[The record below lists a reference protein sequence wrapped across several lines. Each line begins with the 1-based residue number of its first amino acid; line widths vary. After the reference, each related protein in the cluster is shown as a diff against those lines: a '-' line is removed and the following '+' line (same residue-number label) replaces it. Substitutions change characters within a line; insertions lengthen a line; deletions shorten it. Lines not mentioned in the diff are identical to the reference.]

1 MFLRPHQRS
10 KDGKDHTY
18 WSLVETVRT
27 TDGPRQRTLCYLG
40 ELNGSAQ
47 ARWLK
52 SIEVFNEQGA
62 SEQLKLFPAHVEVP
76 DDDPQVARVLVNRV
90 RLERTRQFGSCFLGW
105 ELWKQLGLD
114 HFFEQAM
121 DEEAAD
127 VPWSRIAAVLAINRL
142 CAPGSELAVEER
154 WYPSTALDDLLE
166 IEEGKINDT
175 RLYRCLDRILP
186 HKTKLEQHLKQRYG
200 ELFGAEFEVL
210 LYDLT
215 STYVEGAAENNP
227 MMRRGYSRDHRGD
240 CEQMVIALIVNRDG
254 FPFSYET
261 FDGNRADV
269 STMET
274 ILRMVE
280 RKYGKARRIWVMDR
294 GIVSEE
300 NLAAIR
306 NVGGQYLVGTPRS
319 QMKQFESELLQDNWT
334 QVRPEVEVKQVAI
347 SLGEETY
354 ILCRTA
360 GRREKEQAIRTR
372 FSTRME
378 QALRALE
385 KSIASGRLKDRNKME
400 RRLGRIQARH
410 PQVNDL
416 FAVSVRET
424 PSGLRLVWEMK
435 VERIAWRD
443 LRDGTYLLRTNLRA
457 DSAEQL
463 WSMYMQLTE
472 AEASF
477 RALKSELSIRP
488 LFHQKEPRVKAH
500 VLVAFLGYAM
510 WVTLKHRLKRRP
522 AIVPGPSASG
532 VNNPQPFRPC
542 RRSLCCLHC
551 RAPISSFPPPM
562 AARFAFAGSPSPRRT
577 RNPCFTNLVSTFRND
592 SNVCQNVVQTPYL
605 PELILNGLAGSPTI
619 W

>member
-1 MFLRPHQRS
+1 MFLRPNYRA
-10 KDGKDHTY
+10 KDGKEHTY

-27 TDGPRQRTLCYLG
+27 ADGPRQRTLFYLG

-52 SIEVFNEQGA
+52 TIEVFNEQGEA
-62 SEQLKLFPAHVEVP
+62 EQLRLFPSEVEP
-76 DDDPQVARVLVNRV
+76 PADDPQVARVLVNRV
-90 RLERTRQFGSCFLGW
+90 RLERTREFGSCFLGW
-105 ELWKQLGLD
+105 ELWKHLGLD
-114 HFFEQAM
+114 RFFEQAV
-121 DEEAAD
+121 DEEAAE
-127 VPWSRIAAVLAINRL
+127 VPWSRVAAVLAINRL
-142 CAPGSELAVEER
+142 CAPGSELAIEER
-154 WYPSTALDDLLE
+154 WYPVTALDDLLE

-200 ELFGAEFEVL
+200 ELFGADFDVL

-215 STYVEGAAENNP
+215 STYVEGAAEKNP
-227 MMRRGYSRDHRGD
+227 MMGRGYSRDHRPD
-240 CEQMVIALIVNRDG
+240 CEQMVIALIVNREG

-269 STMET
+269 STMES

-306 NVGGQYLVGTPRS
+306 KRGGQYLVGTPRR
-319 QMKQFESELLQDNWT
+319 QMKRFEAELVKDDWT
-334 QVRPEVEVKQVAI
+334 QVRPDVEVKQIAI
-347 SLGEETY
+347 PQGEETY

-360 GRREKEQAIRTR
+360 ARKEKEKAIRKR
-372 FSTRME
+372 FSTHME
-378 QALRALE
+378 AALEALR
-385 KSIASGRLKDRNKME
+385 KSIASGRLKDRYKME

-416 FAVSVRET
+416 FEVALRDTPAGVR
-424 PSGLRLVWEMK
+424 LLWEMK
-435 VERIAWRD
+435 KERAAWRD
-443 LRDGTYLLRTNLRA
+443 LREGAYMLRTNLQA
-457 DSAEQL
+457 DSAEQM

-488 LFHQKEPRVKAH
+488 LFHQKEPRIKAH
-500 VLVAFLGYAM
+500 VLVAFLGYAL
-510 WVTLKHRLKRRP
+510 WVTLKHLLRRRP
-522 AIVPGPSASG
+522 AIVPQPSTSG
-532 VNNPQPFRPC
+532 VDNTQPLSPMKALALLSTLQSADIVLPTTDGREIRL
-542 RRSLCCLHC
+542 RRITEPTTEQKSLLHQL
-551 RAPISSFPPPM
+551 
-562 AARFAFAGSPSPRRT
+562 G
-577 RNPCFTNLVSTFRND
+577 LD
-592 SNVCQNVVQTPYL
+592 L
-605 PELILNGLAGSPTI
+605 PERFQLNRKCSVDPAVA
-619 W
+619 